1 MPLNRRDGGRAG
13 VEHPGSEVAVVAR
26 AVAIARAFEPLF
38 SEEGEWRWRPVKCS
52 EFLNELTNYLD
63 GALDARTKSELDDHL
78 AWCHNC
84 YVVCDTTR
92 KTIEIY
98 RNSELY
104 ELPDDLRTRLRMAIM
119 SKCSGHKSLTRR
131 VAERT
136 PRYRASLDEF
146 FESTSRITP
155 PTARKCIIPKH

>member
-1 MPLNRRDGGRAG
+1 SGITGGFADGVRAARRGRPLDRRDGPSAG
-13 VEHPGSEVAVVAR
+13 AEYPGGEVAVA
-26 AVAIARAFEPLF
+26 ACAPAIARAAQPLL
-38 SEEGEWRWRPVKCS
+38 SEKSEWRWRPVKCS

-63 GALDARTKSELDDHL
+63 GVLDAQTKTELDDHL

-104 ELPDDLRTRLRMAIM
+104 ELPDDLRTRLHTAIM
-119 SKCSGHKSLTRR
+119 TKCSGHKKSDP
-131 VAERT
+131 AGG
-136 PRYRASLDEF
+136 
-146 FESTSRITP
+146 
-155 PTARKCIIPKH
+155 